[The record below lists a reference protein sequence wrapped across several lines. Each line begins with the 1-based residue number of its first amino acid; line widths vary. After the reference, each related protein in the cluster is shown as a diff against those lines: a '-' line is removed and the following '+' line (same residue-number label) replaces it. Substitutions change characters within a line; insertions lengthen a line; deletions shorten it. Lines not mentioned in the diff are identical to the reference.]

1 MMLDTREK
9 VVQVSVKITRLVT
22 DSLSMIVESGTGQ
35 VVIGG
40 KGAVLEKQKKAGR
53 FHLF

>member
-1 MMLDTREK
+1 MLDTREK
-9 VVQVSVKITRLVT
+9 AVQVSVKITRLVT
-22 DSLSMIVESGTGQ
+22 DSLSMIVELGTGQ